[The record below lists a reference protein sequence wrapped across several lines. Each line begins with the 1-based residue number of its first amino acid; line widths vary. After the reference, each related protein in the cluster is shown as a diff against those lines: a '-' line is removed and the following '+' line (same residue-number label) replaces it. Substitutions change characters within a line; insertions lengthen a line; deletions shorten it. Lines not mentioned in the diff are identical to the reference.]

1 MEQLTVGKSDVN
13 SMLEMLDTP
22 RGLLSPDMGKAAMNP
37 FSLPMNLLVN
47 KEIYLLDPESYDKV
61 SLRGEILKQI
71 TSSYI
76 LATSDITVL
85 EKLYNNIEIKSLEPG
100 EMLLT
105 MGVKSESIYM
115 IYAGSLVYMGM
126 DDEGLMADMFRYE
139 DGDLIGEIYMN
150 QDDDEFCMGIIKASA
165 PKDRAKNQTKK
176 TVIFELKLAGL
187 DKEYT
192 DLVLK
197 KIKVTTELIDN
208 FEITR
213 LLKREEKLILMNR
226 IQMETF
232 QKGDLIIKEV
242 VFYE

>member
-1 MEQLTVGKSDVN
+1 MD
-13 SMLEMLDTP
+13 
-22 RGLLSPDMGKAAMNP
+22 
-37 FSLPMNLLVN
+37 
-47 KEIYLLDPESYDKV
+47 
-61 SLRGEILKQI
+61 
-71 TSSYI
+71 
-76 LATSDITVL
+76 
-85 EKLYNNIEIKSLEPG
+85 PG

-115 IYAGSLVYMGM
+115 IYSGSLVYMGM
-126 DDEGLMADMFRYE
+126 DDEGLMVDMFRYE

-150 QDDDEFCMGIIKASA
+150 KDDDEFCMGIIKATT

-176 TVIFELKLAGL
+176 TVIFELKLEGL

-197 KIKVTTELIDN
+197 KMKVTTELIDN

-226 IQMETF
+226 IQMET
-232 QKGDLIIKEV
+232 
-242 VFYE
+242 Y

>member
-1 MEQLTVGKSDVN
+1 
-13 SMLEMLDTP
+13 MLEMLDTP
-22 RGLLSPDMGKAAMNP
+22 RGMLSPNTKSNMNP
-37 FSLPMNLLVN
+37 FSLPMNMLVN
-47 KEIYLLDPESYDKV
+47 KEIYLLDPDSYDRV
-61 SLRGEILKQI
+61 SLRGEIIKQI
-71 TSSYI
+71 NSSYI
-76 LATSDITVL
+76 MATSDIKLL
-85 EKLYNNIEIKSLEPG
+85 EKLYNNIEVKLLEPG

-150 QDDDEFCMGIIKASA
+150 KDDDEFCMGIIKAST

-176 TVIFELKLAGL
+176 TVIFELKLEGL

-213 LLKREEKLILMNR
+213 LLKREEKLIIMNR

-232 QKGDLIIKEV
+232 QKGDLIIREV
-242 VFYE
+242 INLRSI

>member
-1 MEQLTVGKSDVN
+1 
-13 SMLEMLDTP
+13 MLEMLDTP
-22 RGLLSPDMGKAAMNP
+22 RGMLSPHTKSNMNP
-37 FSLPMNLLVN
+37 FSLPMNMLVN
-47 KEIYLLDPESYDKV
+47 KEIYLLDPDSYDKV
-61 SLRGEILKQI
+61 SLRGEIIKQI
-71 TSSYI
+71 NSSYI
-76 LATSDITVL
+76 MATSDIKLL
-85 EKLYNNIEIKSLEPG
+85 EKLYNNIEIKLLEPG

-126 DDEGLMADMFRYE
+126 DDEGLIADMFRYE

-150 QDDDEFCMGIIKASA
+150 KDDDEFCMGIIKAST

-176 TVIFELKLAGL
+176 TVIFELKLEGL

-213 LLKREEKLILMNR
+213 LLKREEKLIIMNR

-232 QKGDLIIKEV
+232 QKGDLIIREV
-242 VFYE
+242 INVRSV

>member
-1 MEQLTVGKSDVN
+1 
-13 SMLEMLDTP
+13 MLEMLDTP
-22 RGLLSPDMGKAAMNP
+22 RGMLSPNTKSNMNP
-37 FSLPMNLLVN
+37 FSLPMNMLVN
-47 KEIYLLDPESYDKV
+47 KEIYLLDPDSYDRV
-61 SLRGEILKQI
+61 SLRGEIIKQI
-71 TSSYI
+71 NSSYI
-76 LATSDITVL
+76 MATSDIKLL
-85 EKLYNNIEIKSLEPG
+85 EKLYNNIEVKLLEPG

-150 QDDDEFCMGIIKASA
+150 KDDDEFCMGIIKAST

-176 TVIFELKLAGL
+176 TVIFELKLEGL

-213 LLKREEKLILMNR
+213 LLKREEKLIIMNR

-232 QKGDLIIKEV
+232 QKGDLIIREV
-242 VFYE
+242 IYKRFI

>member
-1 MEQLTVGKSDVN
+1 M
-13 SMLEMLDTP
+13 
-22 RGLLSPDMGKAAMNP
+22 
-37 FSLPMNLLVN
+37 
-47 KEIYLLDPESYDKV
+47 
-61 SLRGEILKQI
+61 
-71 TSSYI
+71 
-76 LATSDITVL
+76 ATSDIKLL
-85 EKLYNNIEIKSLEPG
+85 EKLYNNIEVKLLEPG

-150 QDDDEFCMGIIKASA
+150 KDDDEFCMGIIKAST

-176 TVIFELKLAGL
+176 TVIFELKLEGL

-213 LLKREEKLILMNR
+213 LLKREEKLIIMNR

-232 QKGDLIIKEV
+232 QKGDLIIREV
-242 VFYE
+242 INLRSI